1 MLSIPRCWKCL
12 MASSGLISFSGEHL
26 ALEEISKQHINV
38 ENSVTLYFS
47 NGNPRFSEVFSL
59 YSPGELLEERNGC
72 LLEHRLSASM
82 TVLAAV
88 EAAFRIDFELRCR
101 TANPDPISNRLRM
114 MRRGR
119 MQYSISFT
127 REILHGWEQE
137 YPRGA
142 DTISAM
148 REAFQFRNWLAHG
161 RYWVPDTDKFDYGDV
176 YALAESAFEVFPL
189 EGLN

>member
-1 MLSIPRCWKCL
+1 
-12 MASSGLISFSGEHL
+12 MANPGPILFSNEHL
-26 ALEEISKQHINV
+26 ALEEIGEHHTNV

-47 NGNPRFSEVFSL
+47 DGNPRFSEIFSL
-59 YSPGELLEERNGC
+59 YSPGELLEESNGC
-72 LLEHRLSASM
+72 LLEQGLNASM

-88 EAAFRIDFELRCR
+88 EAAFRIDLELRCGN
-101 TANPDPISNRLRM
+101 TSPDPISSRLIY

-119 MQYSISFT
+119 SQRSISFT
-127 REILHGWEQE
+127 GEILREWERG

-142 DTISAM
+142 EAIYAM

-161 RYWVPDTDKFDYGDV
+161 RYWVPDTDKIDYGDV
-176 YALAESAFEVFPL
+176 YALAESVFELFPL

>member
-1 MLSIPRCWKCL
+1 
-12 MASSGLISFSGEHL
+12 MASSGLISFSDEHL
-26 ALEEISKQHINV
+26 ALEEISKQHTNV

-47 NGNPRFSEVFSL
+47 NGNPRFSEIFSL

-101 TANPDPISNRLRM
+101 NTNPDPISDRLRM

-119 MQYSISFT
+119 MQNSISFT

-142 DTISAM
+142 DTISVM

-161 RYWVPDTDKFDYGDV
+161 RYWVPDTDKFDYDDL
-176 YALAESAFEVFPL
+176 YALAESVFEVFPL

>member
-1 MLSIPRCWKCL
+1 
-12 MASSGLISFSGEHL
+12 MASSDVILFSDEHL
-26 ALEEISKQHINV
+26 ALEEISRQHTNV

-47 NGNPRFSEVFSL
+47 NDNPRFAEIFSH

-72 LLEHRLSASM
+72 LVEHGLSASM

-101 TANPDPISNRLRM
+101 NTSSDPISNGLRM
-114 MRRGR
+114 MRRER
-119 MQYSISFT
+119 VQHSISFT
-127 REILHGWEQE
+127 QEILHTWERVF
-137 YPRGA
+137 PRGSDA
-142 DTISAM
+142 ISAM

-161 RYWVPDTDKFDYGDV
+161 RYWEPDTDKIDYGDV
-176 YALAESAFEVFPL
+176 YALAESVFELFPL